1 MCDGF
6 FKLTVCPMRLI
17 RASDHPEAQSIPVIA
32 MTANV
37 FVKDVQTRA

>member
-1 MCDGF
+1 
-6 FKLTVCPMRLI
+6 MRLI
-17 RASDHPEAQSIPVIA
+17 RASDHPEAQSIPATA

>member
-1 MCDGF
+1 
-6 FKLTVCPMRLI
+6 MRLI

-37 FVKDVQTRA
+37 FVKDVQTWA